1 MGGHANTLEE
11 AKYSARL
18 VGDAL
23 AKLFREG

>member
-23 AKLFREG
+23 AKLFQEG